1 MCEVSCNIFVPFA
14 SAYELI
20 IIIII
25 RIDINKYYGRGH
37 IVLVMVIAHG
47 QLVVI

>member
-20 IIIII
+20 IIII
-25 RIDINKYYGRGH
+25 RIDINKYYCRGH

-47 QLVVI
+47 QLAVI